1 VRIVISE
8 RGAVGRQR
16 VLFIAVVE
24 EGNVQDAAEATGP
37 VLFPAGA
44 SALRIGDAAPACR
57 PLVLGCPHLAWSP
70 APRTAKKR
78 EQHAPRLG

>member
-37 VLFPAGA
+37 RVISCWRERVADWRRCPCMPPPGFGVSTPGVVA
-44 SALRIGDAAPACR
+44 R
-57 PLVLGCPHLAWSP
+57 PTNGKE
-70 APRTAKKR
+70 T
-78 EQHAPRLG
+78 